1 MKLFVFL
8 TLAVSFVLIGCGE
21 KAPETKAPAMPS
33 TNAVPAVPAK

>member
-1 MKLFVFL
+1 MKLFALL

-21 KAPETKAPAMPS
+21 KAAEPTTPAVPS

>member
-21 KAPETKAPAMPS
+21 KAAEPTTPTVPS
-33 TNAVPAVPAK
+33 TNAAPAAPAK

>member
-21 KAPETKAPAMPS
+21 KAADHTAPTVPS